1 VNEGDFASEELLEEE
16 ALVPGSLPPFDLTV
30 IFDWQRC
37 EYRLTGKWFLG
48 KPKEGHRLLLP
59 GIKTPVR
66 LTWNTADGT
75 LASPLLIDVEQSA
88 ALLDSPFYTL
98 RKTGEAD
105 WTGTIVETGS
115 EYRRALRFKS
125 LDDILD
131 SYMNSSEPE
140 QSDNLILRSV
150 AGQDEL
156 FSEESDET
164 GFLSPEATS
173 YFRLFQ
179 AMRLRSKALSAMDNR
194 ENYTVACSANPVV
207 CWNWQKWSKRE
218 LKRNPRQCSTGF

>member
-1 VNEGDFASEELLEEE
+1 LLEEE

-150 AGQDEL
+150 AGQDDY
-156 FSEESDET
+156 SARR
-164 GFLSPEATS
+164 AT
-173 YFRLFQ
+173 
-179 AMRLRSKALSAMDNR
+179 
-194 ENYTVACSANPVV
+194 
-207 CWNWQKWSKRE
+207 
-218 LKRNPRQCSTGF
+218 RQGS

>member
-1 VNEGDFASEELLEEE
+1 MNTGLPESGFSASRRRSTGCFC
-16 ALVPGSLPPFDLTV
+16 PGSKHRSDLRGTQLTV
-30 IFDWQRC
+30 RW
-37 EYRLTGKWFLG
+37 
-48 KPKEGHRLLLP
+48 HLLL
-59 GIKTPVR
+59 
-66 LTWNTADGT
+66 
-75 LASPLLIDVEQSA
+75 LINVEQSA
-88 ALLDSPFYTL
+88 ALLDSPFYML

-150 AGQDEL
+150 AGHDEL

-173 YFRLFQ
+173 YFP
-179 AMRLRSKALSAMDNR
+179 
-194 ENYTVACSANPVV
+194 TVSGNAAT
-207 CWNWQKWSKRE
+207 Q
-218 LKRNPRQCSTGF
+218 